1 MKTIQK
7 ILALLGRL
15 LLCGI
20 FLSSG
25 INKIMEWEQ
34 TASYMAAKGMPL
46 VKVLL
51 GGAILFE
58 MVGGLSVVVG
68 FKARIGATLL
78 VVFLIPTTIIF
89 HDFWAYEA
97 QQQQDQLI
105 NFMKNL
111 AILGGLFQIAAVGPG
126 PWSID
131 KR

>member
-25 INKIMEWEQ
+25 INKILEWEQ
-34 TASYMAAKGMPL
+34 TANYMASKGLPL

-58 MVGGLSVVVG
+58 IVGGLSVVFG

-78 VVFLIPTTIIF
+78 IVFLIATTVIF
-89 HDFWAYEA
+89 HNFWSYEDLE
-97 QQQQDQLI
+97 QQEQLI
-105 NFMKNL
+105 HFMKNL
-111 AILGGLFQIAAVGPG
+111 AILGGLFQIAAVGAG